1 VLLSDAKFVVLARR
15 KNPVPG
21 RSILI
26 CAKHVEEARGII

>member
-15 KNPVPG
+15 KNPG